1 MKGDEITAGRW
12 QRDVKEKYNY
22 MQQRT
27 EGGGTRTFKY
37 AHAQCSEVMD
47 VETG

>member
-1 MKGDEITAGRW
+1 
-12 QRDVKEKYNY
+12 

-27 EGGGTRTFKY
+27 EGGGTRTFKF
-37 AHAQCSEVMD
+37 AHTQCSEVMD